1 MTSKIWLAPLVRDW
15 ARAVEPESESAIVAK
30 VAPAA
35 RTSRLDIF
43 MSFLPSTFECCLA
56 LDEPPVMRKD

>member
-15 ARAVEPESESAIVAK
+15 ARAAEPESETAIVAK

-43 MSFLPSTFECCLA
+43 MILPPEH
-56 LDEPPVMRKD
+56 V